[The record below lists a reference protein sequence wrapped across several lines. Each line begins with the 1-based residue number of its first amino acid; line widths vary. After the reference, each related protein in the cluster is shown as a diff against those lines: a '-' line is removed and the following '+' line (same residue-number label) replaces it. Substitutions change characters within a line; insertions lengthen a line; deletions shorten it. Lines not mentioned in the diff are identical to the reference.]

1 MFKQI
6 VAKAQKRFLATVSPG
21 TSHFGSQSGQAA
33 IEYILVLV
41 VVVTIALGV
50 MYQLNDA
57 MKKYVQSYFGDYV
70 ACLLETGELPSLGGS
85 GGISADTCNA
95 EYEAFSLQKGR
106 PLKESGDSDG
116 SSSSSANGSGR
127 NSSSS
132 QGSKITR
139 NNSSL
144 NGERANSGNGAAAG
158 SINKNKRTELKSG
171 YGSSDSGQ
179 GSRAVQQRNRGQVRI
194 NTKIKMNKEKTVAK
208 SIDLNGKLRG
218 RSPKKILV
226 DMEKFRRKPAQA
238 TTDFDLSFG
247 DYIRYIIIFAILIII
262 LIFFGGQLNQLRKSW
277 DNN

>member
-1 MFKQI
+1 VFKDKKPR
-6 VAKAQKRFLATVSPG
+6 AEKKFLAMMGSEA
-21 TSHFGSQSGQAA
+21 SHFGSQSGQAA

-41 VVVTIALGV
+41 VVVSIALGV

-85 GGISADTCNA
+85 GGINADTCDA
-95 EYEAFSLQKGR
+95 EYEAFSLQNGR
-106 PLKESGDSDG
+106 PLKEGDGSGG
-116 SSSSSANGSGR
+116 SSSSSNSSGR
-127 NSSSS
+127 SRSTDG
-132 QGSKITR
+132 GSRVTR

-144 NGERANSGNGAAAG
+144 NGERANGGSGAAAG
-158 SINKNKRTELKSG
+158 SINKNKRTELSRG
-171 YGSSDSGQ
+171 SASSDVSQ
-179 GSRAVQQRNRGQVRI
+179 GARALQQRNRGQVRI

-208 SIDLNGKLRG
+208 SVDLNGKLRG

-238 TTDFDLSFG
+238 STDFDLSFG
-247 DYIRYIIIFAILIII
+247 DYIRYIIIFAILIVI